1 MTEFLQYVVT
11 GLMTGALYSMVAV
24 SIVLVFKATEV
35 LSLAHGSLLGFGAL
49 FFWFVFVAL
58 GFPLWLSLLCA
69 LAFAGAMGFIIER
82 FTLRPLIGQSLFS
95 SFFMTVAIYLA
106 LEGVFLAV
114 LKGGARSYPGLL
126 PAGTLLLGGIRV
138 SLGALITF
146 GICLLLFGILM
157 AFFQYTKM
165 GLVMRATAEDHQ
177 LSQSAG
183 ISVKQVF
190 SLIWVISAMA
200 ACIAGIASGN
210 VMGVHFYLPFF
221 ILLKGL
227 VAALFGGLDS
237 IPGAL
242 YGGLILGIFET
253 VAAGYLD
260 PIVGGGVKEVAA
272 FVFMLFILLV
282 KPYGLLGLVRIERI

>member
-1 MTEFLQYVVT
+1 
-11 GLMTGALYSMVAV
+11 
-24 SIVLVFKATEV
+24 
-35 LSLAHGSLLGFGAL
+35 
-49 FFWFVFVAL
+49 
-58 GFPLWLSLLCA
+58 
-69 LAFAGAMGFIIER
+69 
-82 FTLRPLIGQSLFS
+82 
-95 SFFMTVAIYLA
+95 
-106 LEGVFLAV
+106 
-114 LKGGARSYPGLL
+114 
-126 PAGTLLLGGIRV
+126 
-138 SLGALITF
+138 
-146 GICLLLFGILM
+146 
-157 AFFQYTKM
+157 
-165 GLVMRATAEDHQ
+165 
-177 LSQSAG
+177 
-183 ISVKQVF
+183 
-190 SLIWVISAMA
+190 MA